1 MKTDAMLGRCAPAM
15 ARGLGLGPEFFNSG
29 FGHDFGDVA
38 RIRTA
43 AVALGSRLPYL
54 HGLLDGFLVPDGDN
68 FPERQRIK
76 DDGTGTFWLG
86 N

>member
-15 ARGLGLGPEFFNSG
+15 ARGLGLGPEFLNSD

-54 HGLLDGFLVPDGDN
+54 HGFLDGFLVPDGDN